1 MSVASEVLTIDEIFT
16 AIAYPDADAL
26 AAPFSYIGEESKGE
40 GEDEGEGDGGYDH
53 YNPSSF
59 IRGLPTE
66 PPSEIKSFGK
76 ESIKEYYWIHQ
87 GTPDEDAWHCLGLL
101 KDGHYF
107 YYTASCDYSGFDC
120 QGSMRMFISKDKKKL
135 WEEGLTSWQ
144 REMMLADR
152 TA

>member
-1 MSVASEVLTIDEIFT
+1 MSVASKVITIEEIFT
-16 AIAYPDADAL
+16 PLADPNEDAL
-26 AAPFSYIGEESKGE
+26 GCPFAYIDYQKDYEPAE
-40 GEDEGEGDGGYDH
+40 
-53 YNPSSF
+53 F

-66 PPSEIKSFGK
+66 PPSEIKSFSQD
-76 ESIKEYYWIHQ
+76 SIKEYYWIHG

-107 YYTASCDYSGFDC
+107 YYTASCDYTGFDC

-152 TA
+152 TD